1 MAARLKPDS
10 FTIALAVAVG
20 LAAVLPCR
28 GVVAVVLVLATKA
41 AIALLF
47 FSHGLSLPRE
57 TVRAG
62 LVHWR
67 LHVLVLA
74 ATFVMFPLLG
84 LALQALGAGYL
95 SAPLGTGFLYLCIV
109 PSTVQSSIALT
120 ALARGNV
127 AAAVCSASLSSLVG
141 VVATPALAR
150 GLGLTGAETSRT
162 LDAVTSV
169 AREIVLPFFTGQLLR
184 PYLAAWVDRQG
195 KRWRLLDQGSIL
207 LVVYT
212 AFSAATVRGLWGELS
227 PGALLALAPMTLVL
241 LVAALVLTW
250 HAGRALGF
258 SREDQIA
265 VVFCGSKKSL
275 ATGVPLANVL
285 FPAHLVGPMVLPLM
299 LFHQLQLLVGAALAQ
314 RLAARSER
322 ALNPG
327 SVRELASRTEGTER
341 P

>member
-1 MAARLKPDS
+1 MAARFKPDS
-10 FTIALAVAVG
+10 FSIALVCAVG
-20 LAAVLPCR
+20 MAAVLPCR
-28 GVVAVVLVLATKA
+28 GEVTVALVLATKV

-47 FSHGLSLPRE
+47 FSQGLRLPRE

-62 LVHWR
+62 LIHWR

-84 LALQALGAGYL
+84 LALHGLGSRYL
-95 SAPLGTGFLYLCIV
+95 SAPLGAGFIYLCIV

-120 ALARGNV
+120 SLARGNV

-141 VVATPALAR
+141 VVATPMLAR
-150 GLGLTGAETSRT
+150 GLGLTDAAGSRS
-162 LDAVTSV
+162 LDAVVSI
-169 AREIVLPFFTGQLLR
+169 AREILLPFFAGQLLR
-184 PYLAAWVDRQG
+184 PRLVAWVGRQG

-212 AFSAATVRGLWGELS
+212 AFSAATVQGLWREL
-227 PGALLALAPMTLVL
+227 PPEALLALAPLTLLL
-241 LVAALVLTW
+241 LVAALLLTW
-250 HAGRALGF
+250 HASRALDF
-258 SREDQIA
+258 SREDRIA

-314 RLAARSER
+314 RFAAGAER
-322 ALNPG
+322 DVSPS
-327 SVRELASRTEGTER
+327 SVCDPAPRAESTER